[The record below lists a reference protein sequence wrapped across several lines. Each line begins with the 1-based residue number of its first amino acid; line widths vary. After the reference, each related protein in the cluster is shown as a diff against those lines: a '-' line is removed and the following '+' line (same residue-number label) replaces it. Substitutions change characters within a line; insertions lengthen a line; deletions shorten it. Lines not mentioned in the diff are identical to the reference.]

1 MTKELT
7 QIYPHYEINKLYFT
21 LRDYIKTVNNVN
33 KLNELN
39 ITQQVMYKKE
49 LELLNK
55 LSKL

>member
-7 QIYPHYEINKLYFT
+7 QNEIDRLYFT
-21 LRDYIKTVNNVN
+21 LKDYIKMVNDVD

-39 ITQQVMYKKE
+39 ITQQEMYNTDLK
-49 LELLNK
+49 LLNK